1 MEREPTLVE
10 KVAAY
15 ATALTYDEISPEAR
29 EICKLIIFDS
39 LGTGLGGYQH
49 PLGQKMLRYTTGL
62 NHGRESTVLGSG
74 TTLTSEEAAFANA
87 TMIKILGMDNSHRS
101 ASHIASQVIPAALA
115 MAEAE
120 LTSGHQLLTAVVAA
134 YDFAVRVGH
143 AVRAAQRKRG
153 LDVKGTVGTQA
164 AALAAGVCA
173 GFDAETLAHA
183 MALAADLS
191 SGTEQYVYEGGP
203 CDTKDLIAGFAARNG
218 VLAAKLARAG
228 FFGPRKSLDGEYGFF
243 RAFGDGYDP
252 DIFADLG
259 DHFSIITTA
268 FKPHGGCRHTHQA
281 VDAVQKILAEGSVAP
296 DDIQHVLI
304 ETYQYALQ
312 PNFRVDPDPPAR
324 DVAGLSIR
332 VAAAV
337 ALVHGS
343 AWPDD
348 FRSWDDP
355 DVRRLRHLIDVA
367 VEPEIEGNYPDQNG
381 CRVTLTLANGE
392 TRVGHVPYAKGEPE
406 FRMSTDE
413 LVEKFAV
420 LTRGVLSSAAADGIF
435 SFCLDLEEKD
445 GVGELLALTKTI
457 EPQVEPA

>member
-1 MEREPTLVE
+1 MEGAPSLVE
-10 KVAAY
+10 EMAAY
-15 ATALTYDEISPEAR
+15 ATKLTYDEISTEAR
-29 EICKLIIFDS
+29 EICKFIIFNS

-49 PLGQKMLRYTTGL
+49 PLGQKMVRYTTGL
-62 NHGRESTVLGSG
+62 SQGGESSVLGSG
-74 TTLTSEEAAFANA
+74 ISLTSEEAAFANA
-87 TMIKILGMDNSHRS
+87 TMIKILGMDDSHRS
-101 ASHIASQVIPAALA
+101 ASYIASQVIPAALA

-120 LTSGHQLLTAVVAA
+120 GTSGRQLVTAVVAA

-143 AVRAAQRKRG
+143 TVRAAQRKRG

-164 AALAAGVCA
+164 AALAAGLCA

-183 MALAADLS
+183 IALAADLS

-228 FFGPRKSLDGEYGFF
+228 FFGPRKALDGEYGFF

-281 VDAVQKILAEGSVAP
+281 VDAVQKIRAEGPIVV
-296 DDIQHVLI
+296 DDIRKVVV

-337 ALVHGS
+337 ALVRGS
-343 AWPDD
+343 TWPEDYKY
-348 FRSWDDP
+348 WDDP
-355 DVRRLRHLIDVA
+355 EVRRLRHLIDIA
-367 VEPEIEGNYPDQNG
+367 VEPEIERNYPDQNG
-381 CRVTLTLANGE
+381 CRVVLTLANGD
-392 TRVGHVPYAKGEPE
+392 TREGYVPYAKGEPE
-406 FRMSTDE
+406 FRMTTDE
-413 LVEKFAV
+413 LLEKFTV
-420 LTRGVLSSAAADGIF
+420 LTSEILSLEAADDIF
-435 SFCLDLEEKD
+435 SFCMELVHKVE
-445 GVGELLALTKTI
+445 VSELLALTKTR
-457 EPQVEPA
+457 ESQVETA